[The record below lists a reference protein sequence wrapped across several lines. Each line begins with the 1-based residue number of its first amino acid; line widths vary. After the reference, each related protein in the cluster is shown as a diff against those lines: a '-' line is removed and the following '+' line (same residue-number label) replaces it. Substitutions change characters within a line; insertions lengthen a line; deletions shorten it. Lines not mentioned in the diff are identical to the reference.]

1 MSCCTC
7 NTLEGELV
15 LLVVIIGQLWVRVR
29 VRVTRGR
36 ASVARSHNRPVM
48 AADTVH

>member
-29 VRVTRGR
+29 VTRGR